1 MANCNESKGKKTYDT
16 YFNGI
21 PRNIALLSDVDEFP
35 PEDVLEPDGASTG
48 ATDGNSC
55 SLD

>member
-1 MANCNESKGKKTYDT
+1 MANCNESKGEKTYDT